1 MLKKKSTT
9 SALLARRNSN
19 VFSSFDQK
27 QIAEYKEAFS
37 FIDQNGDGVIDRED
51 LTEVFQ
57 SLGKTRLKE
66 NTFTLLSV

>member
-57 SLGKTRLKE
+57 SLG
-66 NTFTLLSV
+66 NTYDGDDAGCFII